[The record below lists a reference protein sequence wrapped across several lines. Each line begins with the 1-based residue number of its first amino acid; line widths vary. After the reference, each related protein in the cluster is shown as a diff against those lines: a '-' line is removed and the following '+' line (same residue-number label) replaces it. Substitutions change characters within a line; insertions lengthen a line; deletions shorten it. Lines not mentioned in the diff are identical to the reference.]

1 MKKNQLVGLTI
12 AGVAAVGAFLAMQ
25 SVVDK
30 KPELK
35 TVSVRIDTEQV
46 LVAQKDIVLG
56 EVVAEHHMEWVDWPK
71 EGIRPGMV
79 TTKDRQA
86 KQELAGSI
94 ARSPIIA
101 GEPMTSAKLIKAG
114 QGGVLAA
121 ILPSGMRAVST
132 EIRQKTAVG
141 GLILPND
148 HVDVILIRRLRDRNG
163 GSEEFVADTLFEN
176 IRVLAIGQQIDS
188 QTGDKAADSASSTTT
203 ATLELTPRQ
212 SELLALANSMGELT
226 LALRSVADM
235 NSGRTTDTA
244 NNLNKSEKRGNSISV
259 MRYGVRSRAYG
270 VN

>member
-1 MKKNQLVGLTI
+1 MKKTQVIGLTI
-12 AGVAAVGAFLAMQ
+12 AGVAALGAFMVTKSLVNQ
-25 SVVDK
+25 
-30 KPELK
+30 KPETK
-35 TVSVRIDTEQV
+35 TMKVRIDTAQV
-46 LVAQKDIVLG
+46 LVAQKDMALG

-71 EGIRPGMV
+71 EGLRPGMI
-79 TTKDRQA
+79 TGNRRGA
-86 KQELAGSI
+86 KHELSGSI

-148 HVDVILIRRLRDRNG
+148 HVDVILIRRTRGRQ
-163 GSEEFVADTLFEN
+163 GSDDYVADTLFSN

-188 QTGDKAADSASSTTT
+188 QAGDKTADGNSSSTT

-212 SELLALANSMGELT
+212 SELLALANSMGEIT
-226 LALRSVADM
+226 LALRSVADL
-235 NSGRTTDTA
+235 
-244 NNLNKSEKRGNSISV
+244 NNGDKSDSADSLRKERGNSINV

>member
-1 MKKNQLVGLTI
+1 
-12 AGVAAVGAFLAMQ
+12 GA
-25 SVVDK
+25 K
-30 KPELK
+30 HEL
-35 TVSVRIDTEQV
+35 S
-46 LVAQKDIVLG
+46 
-56 EVVAEHHMEWVDWPK
+56 
-71 EGIRPGMV
+71 
-79 TTKDRQA
+79 
-86 KQELAGSI
+86 GSI

-148 HVDVILIRRLRDRNG
+148 HVDVILIQRKRSLQGAD
-163 GSEEFVADTLFEN
+163 EFVADTLFAN

-188 QTGDKAADSASSTTT
+188 QTGDKTADGNSSSTT

-212 SELLALANSMGELT
+212 SELLALANSMGEIT
-226 LALRSVADM
+226 LALRSVADLK
-235 NSGRTTDTA
+235 NGDGSDSA
-244 NNLNKSEKRGNSISV
+244 NKLKKERGNSINV